1 MKFLPYSIPIA
12 VLALSLAP
20 ANASDLTVDAHKSWL
35 KFDASATGHS
45 FDGALKKFDAEVSG
59 DATSLT
65 PAAVSLSWDFKD
77 LDTDEPK
84 RDVEMLKWLEYGK
97 SPKGSFQ
104 MTKSW
109 VDGSGVTWVQGTLKI
124 HSIARPIA
132 FPIQTSK
139 NGDHVKID
147 GQVWIDYQNFG
158 LPIVRNMAIMKVDP
172 KLKISFHLEGDAK

>member
-1 MKFLPYSIPIA
+1 MKSLPYSIPMA
-12 VLALSLAP
+12 MLAFSLVSANAADLSLD
-20 ANASDLTVDAHKSWL
+20 ASKSWL

-45 FDGALKKFDAEVSG
+45 FDGRLKKFDAEVSG
-59 DATSLT
+59 DAASLA
-65 PAAVSLSWDFKD
+65 PAAVNLTWDFKD

-104 MTKSW
+104 MIKSW

-132 FPIQTSK
+132 FPIRTSK
-139 NGDHVKID
+139 NGDRVKID